1 MADTKPTI
9 LGALESALY
18 RIFTAVAR
26 VALKR
31 GLPYEAV
38 AEVAKRA
45 FIDVAYREFTI
56 PGRKQS
62 ASRVSVLTGIHR
74 KEIARSLAA
83 PDPEDRETSSRVT
96 CAAAVV
102 AGWRRDRAFADRRG
116 SPAVLPF
123 DGAAVSFTELVRLYG
138 RGDTPARA
146 VLDELVRVGTVNR
159 RADGGI
165 KLVVPAYLPEKTS
178 PEALTI
184 LGTDV
189 SDLVAVIDHNLGSA
203 PGEGFFQRKVS
214 YDNLPAEA
222 VAEIRAR
229 VDEEGQALL
238 ERLDDAMSVLDRDS
252 NPEVTG
258 SGRKRAMLGIYYF
271 EEDLGE
277 D

>member
-1 MADTKPTI
+1 MAETKPTI

-31 GLPYEAV
+31 GLPYDAV

-45 FIDVAYREFTI
+45 FLDVAYREFTI

-102 AGWRRDRAFADRRG
+102 AGWRRDRTFADRRG
-116 SPAVLPF
+116 APAVLPF
-123 DGAAVSFTELVRLYG
+123 DGAATSFTELVRLYG

-146 VLDELVRVGTVNR
+146 VLDELLRVGTANR

-189 SDLVAVIDHNLGSA
+189 SDLIAVIDHNLGSA

-222 VAEIRAR
+222 VAGIRRR
-229 VDEEGQALL
+229 VDDEGQALL
-238 ERLDDAMSVLDRDS
+238 ERLDEAMSVLDRDS
-252 NPEVTG
+252 NPEVKG

-271 EEDLGE
+271 EEDVEE

>member
-1 MADTKPTI
+1 MADKTTTI

-31 GLPYEAV
+31 GLPYDVV

-56 PGRKQS
+56 LGRKQS

-74 KEIARSLAA
+74 KEIARALAA

-116 SPAVLPF
+116 APAALPF
-123 DGAAVSFTELVRLYG
+123 DGVSASFMELVRLYG
-138 RGDTPARA
+138 RGDIPARA
-146 VLDELVRVGTVNR
+146 VLDELLRVGAVER
-159 RADGGI
+159 RADGRI
-165 KLVVPAYLPEKTS
+165 KLLVPAYLPEKTS

-189 SDLVAVIDHNLGSA
+189 GDLIAVIDHNLGAA
-203 PGEGFFQRKVS
+203 PGAGYFQRKVS

-229 VDEEGQALL
+229 VEKEGQAVL
-238 ERLDDAMSVLDRDS
+238 EKLDDAMSALDRDA
-252 NPEVTG
+252 NPQASG

-271 EEDLGE
+271 ETDVEE
-277 D
+277 E